1 MSKILDLNR
10 VANGAFHERFNY
22 ELQKL
27 LQNVADPNTDAEK
40 KRKMQVTLTLEPDEN
55 REVAKITIDVKSTP
69 VPRKSI
75 GSTLLIDQD
84 ELGRATGAELKSG
97 AKGQT
102 YLDYDTGEILDDRG
116 QNVVDLKKTKQGG
129 VK

>member
-1 MSKILDLNR
+1 MSKILDLNNL
-10 VANGAFHERFNY
+10 ANGAFYERFNY

-27 LQNVADPNTDAEK
+27 LQNIADPNTDAEK

-84 ELGRATGAELKSG
+84 EAGRATGAELKSG
-97 AKGQT
+97 IKGQS
-102 YLDYDTGEILDDRG
+102 YIDMETGEIRDDRG
-116 QNVVDLKKTKQGG
+116 HSVVDFQKKQGG